1 LEAVDLVEGM
11 MVVGA
16 ALAEEAPEAVALAV
30 ETQAEGERA
39 VGTGVGGKVG
49 AEDLVEGMLGDA
61 AEPEEEVGQVLATA
75 VQGGEGHTTR
85 SRQRIACCVLPG
97 SRSHQNM

>member
-11 MVVGA
+11 MVV
-16 ALAEEAPEAVALAV
+16 APEA
-30 ETQAEGERA
+30 
-39 VGTGVGGKVG
+39 
-49 AEDLVEGMLGDA
+49 
-61 AEPEEEVGQVLATA
+61 EEVVVQVVATA